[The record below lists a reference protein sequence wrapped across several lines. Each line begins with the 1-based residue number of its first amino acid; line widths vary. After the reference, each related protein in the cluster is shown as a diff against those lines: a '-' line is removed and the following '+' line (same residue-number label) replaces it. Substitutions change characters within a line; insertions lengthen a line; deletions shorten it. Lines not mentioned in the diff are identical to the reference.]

1 MTIGDVMVTMAMIT
15 ARGSVL
21 ESHFMSPLIRASY
34 QYHLQYMSHQYIFI
48 PNAHVRTDSRQSTRH
63 LVWRAE
69 RKGGFRRRD
78 VKMNWLCLFRP
89 HGKMSLI
96 NIFSPFFVLWR
107 VDLTLHLPK
116 AFCLQLSTWFS
127 MPGSTQQRSQQI
139 LEEHHTYLFCFPP
152 CLSVSLRFCFRWT
165 FLPCDLQA
173 CLECVSDF

>member
-1 MTIGDVMVTMAMIT
+1 
-15 ARGSVL
+15 
-21 ESHFMSPLIRASY
+21 
-34 QYHLQYMSHQYIFI
+34 
-48 PNAHVRTDSRQSTRH
+48 
-63 LVWRAE
+63 
-69 RKGGFRRRD
+69 
-78 VKMNWLCLFRP
+78 MNWLCLFRP

-139 LEEHHTYLFCFPP
+139 LEEHHTYLFCSPTY
-152 CLSVSLRFCFRWT
+152 LSVSLRFCFRWT

-173 CLECVSDF
+173 CLECVSDFWLTILFKGFTGEISWKQNPVHKVTKHFPLCPRERQKCHCCSLSHIDLTGLGLPGLI